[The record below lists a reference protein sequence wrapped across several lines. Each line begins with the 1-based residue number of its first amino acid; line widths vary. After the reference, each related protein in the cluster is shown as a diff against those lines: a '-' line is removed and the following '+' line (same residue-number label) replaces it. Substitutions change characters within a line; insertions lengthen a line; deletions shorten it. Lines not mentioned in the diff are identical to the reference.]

1 MTVRVSKEDMQ
12 VFLRNNIN
20 PDMVGRTI
28 KRDRDSGL
36 SDEDIQNKIN
46 NKLMSLYNNA
56 EKQSRLASDTTGEFE
71 KKLYDYE
78 QQNIPTGKSPEET
91 ARGLIGAIAQG
102 ATFGWGDELAGVGG
116 GVGNV
121 IGGMLTGDFDIS
133 KNYQEGYL
141 EQRDKQRKLD
151 EEFKKE
157 NPNLSTALE
166 IAGGIG
172 TGSFIPVGKAT
183 SLIGKIK
190 EGVKTGV
197 KLGAISG
204 AGQAKEMEDIPKEAL
219 TYAVVGGTVGGA
231 IPLATGMIG
240 KTYNVASGL
249 VSKNARIKNLIG
261 TDNINK
267 VYKDVVSGKIAADP
281 EAIKTELLNN
291 AKNKAVLEKIIK
303 KDPKFGESINDSVS
317 KMVNKAQKEIEK
329 VTSKLANQ
337 ESSKVVEDVF
347 ANQRINKEPLGT
359 SEEGLG
365 RLYGMKIGKDG
376 KFTPNEDYIQNL
388 QKGFSDAY
396 TKYNPAE
403 LKEVS
408 RNLSGNLDADTYR
421 FLRNKVSSNTFSPE
435 SFTQE
440 ESQLIQGLA
449 NKMAGGRPVEQI
461 DLMNAAESVSKMK
474 FDRIINRGTEDLHE
488 IVDLKS
494 FITDKMA
501 PALKDAGHD
510 ITKYK
515 TGINNYLR
523 QFPKLKASLDSSA
536 NWDYARQA
544 YGRGTNILSENV
556 DDIVSSLKTNNAI
569 DANKLTGFK
578 FGLLNEVEKDAIK
591 GQGAIN
597 SIKRKVEDIGSE
609 IGDNFVK
616 DIQQNITAMKPQIES
631 LRSINNLFEAAGGKV
646 SGAVDKTDMTIL
658 KATLAWIKN
667 ASTIMWN
674 TVINGVSELQYGPAT
689 KKALGKLINADTPE
703 KITAVLKSYTTM
715 DPLLKKSIGKSL
727 MLIPSIQQASK
738 LTGEQ

>member
-1 MTVRVSKEDMQ
+1 MAIEI
-12 VFLRNNIN
+12 LN
-20 PDMVGRTI
+20 
-28 KRDRDSGL
+28 
-36 SDEDIQNKIN
+36 EDIDVFGRNGISPDDLAYTIN
-46 NKLMSLYNNA
+46 EYRKQGVSDDDIKKKMDNKLMSLYNNA
-56 EKQSRLASDTTGEFE
+56 DKESRLALDATGDFE

-102 ATFGWGDELAGVGG
+102 ATFGWGDELAGVVG

-121 IGGMLTGDFDIS
+121 ITG
-133 KNYQEGYL
+133 KNYQEGYQKQRD
-141 EQRDKQRKLD
+141 EQRRIN

-172 TGSFIPVGKAT
+172 TGSFIPMGKAT
-183 SLIGKIK
+183 SLIGKVK

-219 TYAVVGGTVGGA
+219 TSAVAGGAVGGA

-261 TDNINK
+261 ADNINK

-303 KDPKFGESINDSVS
+303 KDPKFGESINNSVS
-317 KMVNKAQKEIEK
+317 KMVDKAQKEIEK

-347 ANQRINKEPLGT
+347 ANQRINKESLGT
-359 SEEGLG
+359 SEESLG

-376 KFTPNEDYIQNL
+376 KFTPNEDYIEQI
-388 QKGFSDAY
+388 QEGFSDAY
-396 TKYNPAE
+396 AKYNPAE
-403 LKEVS
+403 LKEVT
-408 RNLSGNLDADTYR
+408 RNLSGELDASTLR
-421 FLRNKVSSNTFSPE
+421 FLRGKVSSNTFSPE
-435 SFTQE
+435 SLSQE
-440 ESQLIQGLA
+440 EANLILGKANQL
-449 NKMAGGRPVEQI
+449 AGGRPVTQT
-461 DLMNAAESVSKMK
+461 DLANAAEVINQMK
-474 FDRIINRGTEDLHE
+474 FDKIINNGADDLHE
-488 IVDLKS
+488 IADLKS
-494 FITDKMA
+494 FITDEMA
-501 PALKDAGHD
+501 SALKEAGND

-515 TGINNYLR
+515 TGINDYLR
-523 QFPKLKASLDSSA
+523 QFPKLKSALDASA

-544 YGRGTNILSENV
+544 HRRAANILSENV
-556 DDIVSSLKTNNAI
+556 QRDLIPALKTNGAI
-569 DANKLTGFK
+569 DVNKLTGYK
-578 FGLLNEVEKDAIK
+578 FGVLNNIEENAIK
-591 GQGAIN
+591 DPSYIN
-597 SIKRKVEDIGSE
+597 SVNRKIEDIGSE
-609 IGDNFVK
+609 IGDDFVK
-616 DIQQNITAMKPQIES
+616 DIQQNITVMKPQIES
-631 LRSINNLFEAAGGKV
+631 LRSINNLFEAAGGKG